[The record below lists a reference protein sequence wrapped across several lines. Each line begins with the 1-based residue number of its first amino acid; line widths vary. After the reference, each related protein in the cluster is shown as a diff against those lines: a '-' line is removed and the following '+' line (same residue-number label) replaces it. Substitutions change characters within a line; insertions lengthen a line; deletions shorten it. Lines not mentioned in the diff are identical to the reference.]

1 MSDFIIFYDDG
12 SEIAANASTLEKVK
26 PFGVVCIV
34 QERADGHNQI
44 LYGKDYYSFSG
55 EHWIVLDMMGVIDHL
70 VHKPESIK
78 KFIVGRTVDNQT
90 FYNIY
95 DKAKTHV

>member
-12 SEIAANASTLEKVK
+12 SEIAANASTLDKVK

-34 QERADGHNQI
+34 QERADGNNHM
-44 LYGKDYYSFSG
+44 LFEKDYYSFNG
-55 EHWIVLDMMGVIDHL
+55 EHWIVLDLVGVIDHL

-78 KFIVGRTVDNQT
+78 KFIVGRTIDNQA
-90 FYNIY
+90 FYNIIA
-95 DKAKTHV
+95 KAKSHV